1 MTISYPHMQN
11 DTVTVRFI
19 GRVRTRL
26 LAEEIR
32 ADARDLD
39 AIIEIFPEYQEALD
53 GLEGFSHIFVLNYFD
68 KLRPDQIG
76 PLKLRPRRL
85 LRYGVRLED
94 LPLLGVFALDS
105 PTRPN
110 PIGITLVKLTR
121 IERNLLHVQGL
132 DLFDGTPVL
141 DIKPYRR
148 NYRPDSFEIP
158 EWDLKLLRL
167 TGQEK
172 LHKAHDCR
180 LHKYV
185 RAVKCNIPSL
195 QPMYVQGGSHVSTSI
210 TRRTVQVA
218 F

>member
-1 MTISYPHMQN
+1 MTISYPGMHR
-11 DTVTVRFI
+11 DTVTVRFV

-53 GLEGFSHIFVLNYFD
+53 GLEGFSHIFVLSYFD
-68 KLRPDQIG
+68 KLRPNQIG
-76 PLKLRPRRL
+76 PLKVRPRRL

-110 PIGITLVKLTR
+110 PIGLTLVRLIR

-132 DLFDGTPVL
+132 DLFDSTPIL

-148 NYRPDSFEIP
+148 NYRPDNYEIP
-158 EWDLKLLRL
+158 EWDLKLLRM
-167 TGQEK
+167 TGQ
-172 LHKAHDCR
+172 A
-180 LHKYV
+180 
-185 RAVKCNIPSL
+185 
-195 QPMYVQGGSHVSTSI
+195 
-210 TRRTVQVA
+210 
-218 F
+218 